1 MSIQYKVCRDSNPR
15 PLEHD
20 SPHITTRP
28 GFPRNFRGNHHHLQK
43 KICCE
48 ILLFFYS
55 FLPLF
60 YKNMLN

>member
-43 KICCE
+43 KIDGNV
-48 ILLFFYS
+48 F
-55 FLPLF
+55 
-60 YKNMLN
+60 